1 LGRYASVVNTSQAPA
16 ETDVVIVGGGIVG
29 VSSAYE
35 LSKRGLR
42 VTLLEKG
49 TVAGEQSGRNWGFI
63 RQQGRAPEE
72 LPLMIQANGMWSRME
87 GELDADIEW
96 TQGGNLRLAD
106 TSATAARYE
115 EWAKIGAE
123 HGLGTRVLGM
133 KEIADL
139 LPGITYRWTAGIF
152 TPSDGHANPLKA
164 TRALA
169 NAAVQK
175 GVAVH
180 ERCTVSRL
188 VSVGGRIT
196 GVDTDRG
203 EVRAPIVV
211 LAAGA
216 WSSMLASA
224 IGVSIPQRL
233 VRSTV
238 ALTEPTRAVTTAGVW
253 SKLLAFKQTVRGEFL
268 IAAGG
273 TGDVDL
279 RLDNFRNIRLFLPAF
294 MKNREYLRINPDLR
308 TFVSS
313 LRPDGRNAFATV
325 DPQPNQKDVA
335 SSMKTLADYFPGLA
349 PFRLAKA
356 WAGNIDGTPDAL
368 PVVDALATP
377 RGLVIATGM
386 SGHGFGIGPA
396 IGLAVA
402 DLITR
407 GASEF
412 DLRPMR
418 LGRFS
423 DGTALKPPRLL

>member
-1 LGRYASVVNTSQAPA
+1 LGGYAYEVNGGQPPA

-72 LPLMIQANGMWSRME
+72 LPLMIKANQIWSRME

-106 TSATAARYE
+106 DEATASRYE
-115 EWAKIGAE
+115 AWAKVGGE

-133 KEIADL
+133 KEIAEL
-139 LPGITYRWTAGIF
+139 LPDIEHSWTTGIF
-152 TPSDGHANPLKA
+152 TPSDGHVNPLKA

-169 NAAVQK
+169 DAAVQK
-175 GVAVH
+175 GAVVL
-180 ERCTVSRL
+180 ERCKVNRL
-188 VSVGGRIT
+188 ESTAGRIT
-196 GVDTDRG
+196 GVTTDRG
-203 EVRAPIVV
+203 KVRAPVVV

-216 WSSMLASA
+216 LSSRLASA
-224 IGVSIPQRL
+224 IGVSIPLRI

-238 ALTEPTRAVTTAGVW
+238 ALTKPVAPVTKAGVW

-279 RLDNFRNIRLFLPAF
+279 RLESFQNIRLFLPAF
-294 MKNREYLRINPDLR
+294 LKNREYLRVNPNLR
-308 TFVSS
+308 TFVASFRADGAS
-313 LRPDGRNAFATV
+313 ATEPRPNE
-325 DPQPNQKDVA
+325 KDVA
-335 SSMKTLADYFPGLA
+335 SSLKTLQEYFPALG
-349 PFRLAKA
+349 PFRLSKA

-368 PVVDALATP
+368 PVVDALGTP
-377 RGLVIATGM
+377 NGLVIATGM

-402 DLITR
+402 DLVTR
-407 GASEF
+407 GVSDF

-418 LGRFS
+418 LARFS
-423 DGTALKPPRLL
+423 DGTKLKPPHLL

>member
-1 LGRYASVVNTSQAPA
+1 VNEGQLPA

-42 VTLLEKG
+42 VTLLEKSS
-49 TVAGEQSGRNWGFI
+49 VAGEQSGRNWGFI

-72 LPLMIQANGMWSRME
+72 LPLMIRANQIWSRME

-106 TSATAARYE
+106 DETTAARYE
-115 EWAKIGAE
+115 AWAKVGNE
-123 HGLGTRVLGM
+123 YGLGTQVLGM
-133 KEIADL
+133 KEIAEL
-139 LPGITYRWTAGIF
+139 LPGIKRSWTAGIF
-152 TPSDGHANPLKA
+152 TPGDGHANPLKA

-169 NAAVQK
+169 DAAAQK
-175 GVAVH
+175 GAVVL
-180 ERCTVSRL
+180 EGCPVSRL
-188 VSVGGRIT
+188 ESAAGRIT
-196 GVDTDRG
+196 GVSTELGD
-203 EVRAPIVV
+203 VRAPVVV

-216 WSSMLASA
+216 WSSRLASA
-224 IGVSIPQRL
+224 IGVAIPQRL

-238 ALTEPTRAVTTAGVW
+238 ALTEPVPAVTRAGVW

-279 RLDNFRNIRLFLPAF
+279 RLDSFRNIRLFLPAF
-294 MKNREYLRINPDLR
+294 LNNREYLRVNPNLR
-308 TFVSS
+308 TFVASFH
-313 LRPDGRNAFATV
+313 PDSQGAVAALEPR
-325 DPQPNQKDVA
+325 PNQKDVA
-335 SSMKTLADYFPGLA
+335 SSMRTLQDYFPGLG
-349 PFRLAKA
+349 PFRLSKA

-368 PVVDALATP
+368 PVVDAPATP
-377 RGLVIATGM
+377 RGLVIATGL

-402 DLITR
+402 DLVTR
-407 GASEF
+407 GASDF

-418 LGRFS
+418 LARFS
-423 DGTALKPPRLL
+423 DGTKLKPPHLL

>member
-1 LGRYASVVNTSQAPA
+1 LGRYASAVNEGQLPA

-35 LSKRGLR
+35 LSKRGVR

-72 LPLMIQANGMWSRME
+72 LPLMIQANGIWSRME

-106 TSATAARYE
+106 DEATAARYE
-115 EWAKIGAE
+115 AWAKIGAE

-133 KEIADL
+133 KEIAEM
-139 LPGITYRWTAGIF
+139 LPGIKHSWTAGIF
-152 TPSDGHANPLKA
+152 TRTDGHANPLKA

-169 NAAVQK
+169 DAAAQK
-175 GVAVH
+175 GAVIL
-180 ERCTVSRL
+180 EGCTVSRL
-188 VSVGGRIT
+188 ESAAGHIT
-196 GVDTDRG
+196 GVNTDRG
-203 EVRAPIVV
+203 DVRAPVVV

-216 WSSMLASA
+216 WSSRLASA
-224 IGVSIPQRL
+224 IGIAIPQRL

-238 ALTEPTRAVTTAGVW
+238 ALTEPVPAVTKAGVW

-279 RLDNFRNIRLFLPAF
+279 RLDSFRNIRLFLPAF
-294 MKNREYLRINPDLR
+294 LKNREYLRINPNVR
-308 TFVSS
+308 TFVASF
-313 LRPDGRNAFATV
+313 RPDREGAGAALEPR
-325 DPQPNQKDVA
+325 PNQKDVA
-335 SSMKTLADYFPGLA
+335 SSLRTLQGYFPELG
-349 PFRLAKA
+349 PFRLSKA

-368 PVVDALATP
+368 PVVDALTIP

-402 DLITR
+402 DLVTR

-423 DGTALKPPRLL
+423 DGTTLKPPHLL

>member
-1 LGRYASVVNTSQAPA
+1 M
-16 ETDVVIVGGGIVG
+16 IVGGGIVG

-35 LSKRGLR
+35 LAKRGMR

-49 TVAGEQSGRNWGFI
+49 ALAGDQSGRNWGFI

-72 LPLMIQANGMWSRME
+72 LPLMIHANRIWSRME

-106 TSATAARYE
+106 DTATASRYE
-115 EWAKIGAE
+115 AWAKIGAE

-133 KEIADL
+133 KEIAEL
-139 LPGITYRWTAGIF
+139 LPGIEHEWTAGIF
-152 TPSDGHANPLKA
+152 TPSDGHADPVKA
-164 TRALA
+164 THALA
-169 NAAVQK
+169 EAAERK
-175 GVAVH
+175 GAVVL

-188 VSVGGRIT
+188 ESSGGRVT
-196 GVDTDRG
+196 GVNTDLG
-203 EVRAPIVV
+203 EVRAKVVV

-216 WSSMLASA
+216 WSSRLAA
-224 IGVSIPQRL
+224 TIGVRIPQRI

-238 ALTEPTRAVTTAGVW
+238 ALTEPARTVTKAAVW
-253 SKLLAFKQTVRGEFL
+253 SKRLAFKQTVRGEFL

-279 RLDNFRNIRLFLPAF
+279 RWDSFRNLRLFLPAF
-294 MKNREYLRINPDLR
+294 MNNREYLRINPNVG

-313 LRPDGRNAFATV
+313 LRRDGKDAFAG
-325 DPQPNQKDVA
+325 PEPRPNQKDVA
-335 SSMKTLADYFPGLA
+335 SSLITLGDYFPTLG
-349 PFRLAKA
+349 PVRLSKA

-368 PVVDALATP
+368 PVVDALARP
-377 RGLVIATGM
+377 SGLVIATGM

-396 IGLAVA
+396 IGVAVA
-402 DLITR
+402 DLVTR
-407 GASEF
+407 GASAF

-423 DGTALKPPRLL
+423 DGTALKPPHLL

>member
-1 LGRYASVVNTSQAPA
+1 MKESLLPA
-16 ETDVVIVGGGIVG
+16 EADVVIVGGGIVG

-35 LSKRGLR
+35 LAKRGLR
-42 VTLLEKG
+42 VTLIDKRSL
-49 TVAGEQSGRNWGFI
+49 AGEQSGRNWGFI

-72 LPLMIQANGMWSRME
+72 LPLMIHANRIWSRME

-106 TSATAARYE
+106 DEATASRYE
-115 EWAKIGAE
+115 AWAKIGAE

-133 KEIADL
+133 KEIAEL
-139 LPGITYRWTAGIF
+139 LPGIKHAWAAGIF
-152 TPSDGHANPLKA
+152 TPSDGHANPVKA

-169 NAAVQK
+169 EAAQRNGAILVE
-175 GVAVH
+175 GCAV
-180 ERCTVSRL
+180 RRL
-188 VSVGGRIT
+188 ESTGGRVT
-196 GVDTDRG
+196 GVNTDLG
-203 EVRAPIVV
+203 EVRAKFVV

-216 WSSMLASA
+216 WSSRLAST
-224 IGVSIPQRL
+224 IGVRIPQRI

-238 ALTEPTRAVTTAGVW
+238 ALTEPVRSITKAAVW
-253 SKLLAFKQTVRGEFL
+253 SKRLAFKQTVRGELL

-279 RLDNFRNIRLFLPAF
+279 RWDSFRNLRLFLPAF
-294 MKNREYLRINPDLR
+294 MNNREYLRINPNVG

-313 LRPDGRNAFATV
+313 LRRVGKPAFAEPE
-325 DPQPNQKDVA
+325 PQPNQKDVA
-335 SSMKTLADYFPGLA
+335 SSLNALDDYFPALR
-349 PFRLAKA
+349 PFRLSKA

-368 PVVDALATP
+368 PVVDALANP
-377 RGLVIATGM
+377 SGLVIATGM

-396 IGLAVA
+396 IGVAVA

-407 GASEF
+407 GASGF

-423 DGTALKPPRLL
+423 DGTALKPPHLL

>member
-1 LGRYASVVNTSQAPA
+1 
-16 ETDVVIVGGGIVG
+16 VIVGGGIIG

-35 LSKRGLR
+35 LSKRRLR

-49 TVAGEQSGRNWGFI
+49 AVAGEQSGRNWGFV

-72 LPLMIQANGMWSRME
+72 LLLMIQANGIWSRME
-87 GELDADIEW
+87 SELDADIEW
-96 TQGGNLRLAD
+96 TQGGNLRLAED
-106 TSATAARYE
+106 ETTAARYE
-115 EWAKIGAE
+115 AWAKIGAE
-123 HGLGTRVLGM
+123 HGLGTKVLSM
-133 KEIADL
+133 KDIADL
-139 LPGITYRWTAGIF
+139 LPGINHKWTAGIF

-169 NAAVQK
+169 AAAAQK
-175 GVAVH
+175 GAVIV
-180 ERCTVSRL
+180 EGCTVRGL
-188 VSVGGRIT
+188 TTAGAHIT
-196 GVDTDRG
+196 GVHTDQG
-203 EVRAPIVV
+203 ELRAPVVV

-216 WSSMLASA
+216 WSSRLASA
-224 IGVSIPQRL
+224 IGVRIPQRL

-238 ALTEPTRAVTTAGVW
+238 ALTEPVGAVTKAGVW

-279 RLDNFRNIRLFLPAF
+279 RLESFRNLRLFWPAF
-294 MKNREYLRINPDLR
+294 VKNREYLRINPNLG
-308 TFVSS
+308 TFLAS
-313 LRPDGRNAFATV
+313 LRPDGTDAFEAPE
-325 DPQPNQKDVA
+325 PQPNRKDVNL
-335 SSMKTLADYFPGLA
+335 SLRTLGDYFPSVG
-349 PFRLAKA
+349 PFRLSRA

-368 PVVDALATP
+368 PVIDALASP
-377 RGLVIATGM
+377 SGLVIATGT

-396 IGLAVA
+396 IGVAVA

-407 GASEF
+407 GTSDF

-423 DGTALKPPRLL
+423 DGTPLKPPHLL

>member
-1 LGRYASVVNTSQAPA
+1 VFGPVNVAQLPA

-49 TVAGEQSGRNWGFI
+49 TVAGGQSGRNWGFI

-72 LPLMIQANGMWSRME
+72 LPLMIQANGIWSRME

-106 TSATAARYE
+106 DEATASRYE
-115 EWAKIGAE
+115 AWAKVGSE

-133 KEIADL
+133 KEIAEL
-139 LPGITYRWTAGIF
+139 LPGIKHTWTAGIF

-169 NAAVQK
+169 DAAAQRGALIVE
-175 GVAVH
+175 GCA
-180 ERCTVSRL
+180 VSRL
-188 VSVGGRIT
+188 ELAAGRIT
-196 GVDTDRG
+196 GVSTNRG
-203 EVRAPIVV
+203 DLRAPVVV

-216 WSSMLASA
+216 WSGRLASA
-224 IGVSIPQRL
+224 VGVSIPQRL

-238 ALTEPTRAVTTAGVW
+238 ALTEPVPAVTRAGVW
-253 SKLLAFKQTVRGEFL
+253 SKPLAFKQTVRGEFL
-268 IAAGG
+268 LAAGG

-279 RLDNFRNIRLFLPAF
+279 RVDSFRNIRLFLPAF
-294 MKNREYLRINPDLR
+294 LKNREYLRVNPNVR
-308 TFVSS
+308 TFVASF
-313 LRPDGRNAFATV
+313 RPDGNGASAALEPR
-325 DPQPNQKDVA
+325 PNQKDVA
-335 SSMKTLADYFPGLA
+335 SSLRTLQEYFPALG
-349 PFRLAKA
+349 PFRVSKA

-402 DLITR
+402 DLVTR
-407 GASEF
+407 GASDF

-418 LGRFS
+418 LARFT
-423 DGTALKPPRLL
+423 DGTKLKPPHLL